1 MPLTGQAT
9 TPRTGGSP
17 SNPPAHACPAP
28 LFSAG
33 FCGSHP
39 KGAAPVQVIDRCDRR
54 AAPGGIAAGQ
64 GRPSRKAKALGAG
77 KPDRFR
83 RIGPGRG
90 TGRAAVPPSASY
102 LSPPV
107 LLTRADPNSCRTVRK
122 PQDCS
127 STLPAARAAAWPKPR
142 RRLGGGEHWH
152 GRRFLVRQ
160 RHDDRPRATSTRRRS
175 TARSSPT
182 PATQP
187 PAKSTSYY
195 GPPVDERSQY
205 GRIPGST
212 PEWLTCA
219 PPAIPDIQ

>member
-64 GRPSRKAKALGAG
+64 DRPSRKAKALGAG

-160 RHDDRPRATSTRRRS
+160 RHDDRPGQLQPEGDQQQRLDRRPRQQH
-175 TARSSPT
+175 RHQPNPR
-182 PATQP
+182 PAAEPQ
-187 PAKSTSYY
+187 STSAHSM
-195 GPPVDERSQY
+195 GAS
-205 GRIPGST
+205 RIAHQNG
-212 PEWLTCA
+212 
-219 PPAIPDIQ
+219 